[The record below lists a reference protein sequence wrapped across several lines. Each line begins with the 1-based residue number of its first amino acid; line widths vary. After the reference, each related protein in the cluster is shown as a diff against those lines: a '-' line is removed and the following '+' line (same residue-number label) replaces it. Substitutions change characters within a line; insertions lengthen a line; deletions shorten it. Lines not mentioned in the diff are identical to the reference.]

1 MTHQYETVVRE
12 LSLPVEITTFVGRQR
27 ELTTLGA
34 LIGAERLVT
43 VTGPGGVGKTRLAL
57 RAAAGAADGFADG
70 VCLVELSGLHDAEL
84 LAATIGNALG
94 LVNSGLFTTGASD
107 AGRLDEVTDF
117 LRDRDL
123 LLVLDTCEHLV
134 DACAMFADV
143 LLRSTA
149 SVTVLATSRQPLDVP
164 GEHVFTVAPLG
175 TADAV
180 ELFAQRA
187 ATVTGGFQ
195 VTPENRHCVEMLCER
210 LDGVPLALELATVRL
225 RALPLE
231 ELVQRLEDRFR
242 LLTGGRRAALPH
254 HQTLLAATEWSYD
267 LCTPAERELWARLSV
282 FAGSFGIGAVE
293 EVCGGDDASEILPT
307 LVGLVDKSVVL
318 RDGQRYRLL
327 DTIREFGAG
336 KLGADQE
343 TRRRYVGKYL
353 DMAESFAARFAD
365 DQLRRYLELR
375 AEHHNIRGAIAA
387 ALATGLDVEAA
398 RLVSALDGYWHIAG
412 LPREGRYWASKVL
425 VRFPGPSQARAR
437 LLITRC
443 FLVTGAEADGRE
455 GIALAEELGDEAL
468 VARGYLSLHLSLAA
482 AGRLAEAADAGIEA
496 ERRLRE
502 LSDVPGL
509 HMLDAQVSQMYAV
522 AGQLERALAR
532 CEDGLTR
539 SAELGEVW
547 STSYLY
553 YTRGLV
559 LFQQERYDLASQAV
573 LTALT
578 MKTELG
584 DTMGVAHCLEVL
596 AWVAART
603 GRAKRCAWL
612 LGAAGALWQRSG
624 RRVSGN
630 PVLERF
636 HQEAAEAAEA
646 ALGASRYAVLR
657 DRGAAAES
665 GQVAGFAVRN
675 ADEPPADPA
684 ARAGV
689 RGAEQAPSVLTGREQ
704 EIAVLVAEG
713 LSNRAI
719 AARLVISKRTVDAHI
734 EHIYDKLGIST
745 RVQLATWLKSA

>member
-1 MTHQYETVVRE
+1 MTMVRE
-12 LSLPVEITTFVGRQR
+12 LTLPIEITTFVGRQR
-27 ELTTLGA
+27 ELAALATLVD
-34 LIGAERLVT
+34 AERLVT

-57 RAAAGAADGFADG
+57 RAAAEAAEGFADG
-70 VCLVELSGLHDAEL
+70 VCLVELSGLRDAEL
-84 LAATIGNALG
+84 LAATIGTALG
-94 LVNSGLFTTGASD
+94 LFNAGLSESGSPN
-107 AGRLDEVTDF
+107 RLDEVTDF
-117 LRDRDL
+117 LRDREL

-143 LLRSTA
+143 LLRSTT
-149 SVTVLATSRQPLDVP
+149 SVTILATSRQPLDVP
-164 GEHVFTVAPLG
+164 GEHVFAVPPLA

-187 ATVTGGFQ
+187 ATVTGDFQ
-195 VTPENRHCVEMLCER
+195 VTPENRACVEMLCQR

-231 ELVQRLEDRFR
+231 DLAQRLEDRFR

-254 HQTLLAATEWSYD
+254 HQTLRAATEWSYD
-267 LCTPAERELWARLSV
+267 LCTPAEQELWAGLSV
-282 FAGSFGIGAVE
+282 FAGTFGIGAVE
-293 EVCGGDDASEILPT
+293 EVCGGDDASETLPT

-327 DTIREFGAG
+327 DTIREFGAE

-353 DMAESFAARFAD
+353 AMAESFAERFAD
-365 DQLRRYLELR
+365 DQPGRYLQLR
-375 AEHHNIRGAIAA
+375 VEHHNIRGAIDT
-387 ALATGLDVEAA
+387 ALAIGADAEAA

-412 LPREGRYWASKVL
+412 LPREGRYWVGKVL
-425 VRFPGPSQARAR
+425 VRFPEPSRSRAR

-443 FLVTGAEADGRE
+443 FLVTGAEADGRA

-468 VARGYLSLHLSLAA
+468 AARGYLSLHLSLAA
-482 AGRLAEAADAGIEA
+482 AGRLTEAAEAGIEA
-496 ERRLRE
+496 ERRLLK
-502 LSDVPGL
+502 LSDVAGL
-509 HMLDAQVSQMYAV
+509 HMLDAQISQMHAV
-522 AGQLERALAR
+522 AGQPEQALAR
-532 CEDGLTR
+532 CEQGLMRAAGLT
-539 SAELGEVW
+539 EVW

-553 YTRGLV
+553 YTRGLA
-559 LFQQERYDLASQAV
+559 LFQQERYDKASQAEH
-573 LTALT
+573 TALT
-578 MKTELG
+578 MKAELG

-612 LGAAGALWQRSG
+612 LGAAGALWQRTG

-636 HQEAAEAAEA
+636 HQEAAATAEA
-646 ALGASRYAVLR
+646 ALGAPRYAALR
-657 DRGAAAES
+657 ERGAAAES
-665 GQVAGFAVRN
+665 GQVTGYAIRN
-675 ADEPPADPA
+675 TDEPPADPA

-689 RGAEQAPSVLTGREQ
+689 RGAEQAPSALTSREQ

-719 AARLVISKRTVDAHI
+719 AVKLVISKRTVDAHI

-745 RVQLATWLKSA
+745 RVQLATWLRSA